1 MEPKIL
7 HLNLFKKWFDEI
19 KSGEKKE
26 EYRDKKEYW
35 TKRLFNS
42 DGTAKDF
49 DFIVFRNGYSKQ
61 APKINVEFL
70 GVREDGDRYA
80 ILLGDVFEKV

>member
-49 DFIVFRNGYSKQ
+49 DLL
-61 APKINVEFL
+61 FL
-70 GVREDGDRYA
+70 EMGIQNR
-80 ILLGDVFEKV
+80 LLKLRLSF